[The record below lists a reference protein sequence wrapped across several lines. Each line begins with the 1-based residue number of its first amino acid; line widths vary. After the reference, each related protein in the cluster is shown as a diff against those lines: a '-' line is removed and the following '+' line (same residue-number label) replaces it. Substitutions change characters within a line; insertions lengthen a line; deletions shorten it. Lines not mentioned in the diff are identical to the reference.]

1 MTHRIKTTLA
11 SALLCAAFAAPG
23 FAADNKTQKAEPL
36 TANST
41 AELKKNFQ
49 GKHIDQLPDAE
60 ESTKAV
66 DNPDRVVCKKIDK
79 LGSRIKKRKVCAT
92 KKEWDMMKTNSVNA
106 VRQMQVT
113 RAGDTN

>member
-1 MTHRIKTTLA
+1 MTQTIKATLA
-11 SALLCAAFAAPG
+11 AAMLCAVLATPSFAT
-23 FAADNKTQKAEPL
+23 DNKATKAEPL

-41 AELKKNFQ
+41 ASLKKEFQ

-60 ESTKAV
+60 EATKAV
-66 DNPDRVVCKKIDK
+66 DNPDRVVCKKIER
-79 LGSRIKKRKVCAT
+79 LGSRLRKRKVCAT

-113 RAGDTN
+113 RARTD

>member
-1 MTHRIKTTLA
+1 MTYSIKATLA
-11 SALLCAAFAAPG
+11 AACLCAVFATPS
-23 FAADNKTQKAEPL
+23 FATDNKTKTAEPL

-41 AELKKNFQ
+41 AELKKKFQ
-49 GKHIDQLPDAE
+49 GKHIDQLPEAE
-60 ESTKAV
+60 EATKAV

-79 LGSRIKKRKVCAT
+79 LGTRLRKRKVCAT

-113 RAGDTN
+113 RNAVD